1 VDFPGMK
8 QEESTLNVAAL
19 RLTGNDALLDD
30 IVRKLGL
37 KVASRSKAGS
47 PRRRA
52 GTYAASTLNALIA
65 DAASPAAMLGQVR
78 AFLAQCRGQGSSLFV
93 SGIDAELSIGISV
106 GDSGQFAASVNL
118 SSAEIR
124 ELADLGLS
132 LKFTAYPRS
141 DEDPA
146 TQSQPTDKGSD

>member
-1 VDFPGMK
+1 MK
-8 QEESTLNVAAL
+8 QEEGALNVAAL
-19 RLTGNDALLDD
+19 RLSGNDALLDD

-47 PRRRA
+47 PRPRA
-52 GTYAASTLNALIA
+52 GIYAASTLNALIA

-78 AFLAQCRGQGSSLFV
+78 AFLAECRGHDSTLFA

-106 GDSGQFAASVNL
+106 GDSGQFVASVDL

-124 ELADLGLS
+124 DLAALGLS
-132 LKFTAYPRS
+132 LKFAAYPRS

-146 TQSQPTDKGSD
+146 TQSQPTAKEATERE